1 MQPAGSPVPPRRVE
15 FLPDATTATLVD
27 LVGPGEV
34 RTYVMRADLGQ
45 ALLIAVLSTSN
56 EVHLGLRTEGGT
68 SILSLATGHASWRG
82 AAPDTEDYYID
93 IQGGSTASAFTL
105 SVKKPR
111 KIKFKEGAASARI
124 LDRAVGGTPMA
135 YSVLAIKD
143 EELDIGLSGTG
154 SQAALSV
161 TGYVDGHV
169 YLDAEDGETGFSMKV
184 PVTQDYIVEV
194 VPGGSQTLNFALAF
208 ESQ

>member
-1 MQPAGSPVPPRRVE
+1 
-15 FLPDATTATLVD
+15 
-27 LVGPGEV
+27 
-34 RTYVMRADLGQ
+34 
-45 ALLIAVLSTSN
+45 
-56 EVHLGLRTEGGT
+56 
-68 SILSLATGHASWRG
+68 
-82 AAPDTEDYYID
+82 
-93 IQGGSTASAFTL
+93 
-105 SVKKPR
+105 
-111 KIKFKEGAASARI
+111 
-124 LDRAVGGTPMA
+124 MA

-169 YLDAEDGETGFSMKV
+169 YLDAEDGETSFSMKV

-194 VPGGSQTLNFALAF
+194 VPGGGQTLNFALAF